1 MKLKPHQD
9 KVVKQFKDG
18 TRGLLVYH
26 GLGSGKTITS
36 IACGEVFPNM
46 KKTVVVPAS
55 LQDNFRKE
63 IAKVGAPSSK
73 YSVVS
78 YEMFAKRNTPVT
90 DGFVIFDEA
99 HRLRNSSGH
108 VASACIFNAQQA
120 ERILLLSGTPIVN
133 YPTDIV
139 PLFRLIAPGS
149 LPGPTI
155 FNRTFL
161 YKEASVRRV
170 PIKVLGVKIREV
182 KVLASETRLI
192 NRSQLLNALKGLVSF
207 YDGKSSSPNNYPRH
221 TERFIRVPMSQEQE
235 DMHIKAAKNTLTNRE
250 VAMIRGGVTT
260 NMEGNSSDT
269 SKRINSFL
277 NKTRQIVNMSPGD
290 GLSPKMTAIAATVRE
305 GPLPAVVYSNF
316 KSAGV
321 LRLAD
326 ELKQTHR
333 VAVFTGEE
341 SKAVKKKMVA
351 DFNDKKIDVM
361 LITASG
367 SEGLDLKRTRQ
378 MHVMEPHW
386 NQSRLDQAIGRAIR
400 YKSHDNLSKDKQHVD
415 VYHWLS
421 VFAPMTRVQYIKSL
435 VTGNDIS
442 LRVSS
447 DEYLLKISQKKT
459 QLNQKFEKV
468 LHEASI

>member
-1 MKLKPHQD
+1 
-9 KVVKQFKDG
+9 
-18 TRGLLVYH
+18 
-26 GLGSGKTITS
+26 
-36 IACGEVFPNM
+36 
-46 KKTVVVPAS
+46 
-55 LQDNFRKE
+55 
-63 IAKVGAPSSK
+63 
-73 YSVVS
+73 
-78 YEMFAKRNTPVT
+78 
-90 DGFVIFDEA
+90 
-99 HRLRNSSGH
+99 
-108 VASACIFNAQQA
+108 
-120 ERILLLSGTPIVN
+120 
-133 YPTDIV
+133 
-139 PLFRLIAPGS
+139 
-149 LPGPTI
+149 
-155 FNRTFL
+155 
-161 YKEASVRRV
+161 
-170 PIKVLGVKIREV
+170 
-182 KVLASETRLI
+182 
-192 NRSQLLNALKGLVSF
+192 
-207 YDGKSSSPNNYPRH
+207 
-221 TERFIRVPMSQEQE
+221 MSQEQE

-250 VAMIRGGVTT
+250 VVMIRGGVTT

-400 YKSHDNLSKDKQHVD
+400 YKSHDNLPKENQHVD

-421 VFAPMTRVQYIKSL
+421 VFAPMTRVQYIQSL
-435 VTGNDIS
+435 VTGDDIS